1 MIYIRTIVYII
12 FFGLYFM
19 LGCQYGKSTANAS
32 KLEFNPID
40 PNLDL
45 YYDRDQGRGDSNYE

>member
-1 MIYIRTIVYII
+1 MIYIRTLVYTI

-19 LGCQYGKSTANAS
+19 LGCQYGKTQANI
-32 KLEFNPID
+32 LEFNPLD

-45 YYDRDQGRGDSNYE
+45 YYDRDSGRGDSNYE